1 MVEGSWFWGDMLVGS
16 LSLCLLE
23 LNLTIV
29 TELVQPNTNW
39 V

>member
-1 MVEGSWFWGDMLVGS
+1 MVESSWLWKDMLVGNKS
-16 LSLCLLE
+16 FCLFE

-29 TELVQPNTNW
+29 TELVQPNANR